1 MHISNT
7 RFVHSISV
15 QIFIY
20 EFLSKQLDRRSFSRT
35 LFTSSQRNDTSSN
48 SKYSWSSD
56 ALSRW
61 SQKLK
66 ERSPLLENVEFLFSI
81 LLFHGETTVHFQI
94 IIGSID
100 LDQTP
105 NLLIAKFHSRDD
117 TQQRNIEIKINACYP
132 PPQKKKKRKKK
143 TRFNVE
149 ISQPN
154 LSSNTHSSTDFHCCS
169 FFFFTAIQKSRIS
182 PTQSFSTLNAR
193 PKKWKIK
200 SCTLSVCGGISLVA
214 TTGSTNQRATRT

>member
-132 PPQKKKKRKKK
+132 PPKKKKKGKKK
-143 TRFNVE
+143 HDSTWRFLSQ
-149 ISQPN
+149 ISHR
-154 LSSNTHSSTDFHCCS
+154 THIVPRIFIVAL
-169 FFFFTAIQKSRIS
+169 FFFLPPYRNRGLVRHNLFPLWMLVLKSG
-182 PTQSFSTLNAR
+182 
-193 PKKWKIK
+193 K
-200 SCTLSVCGGISLVA
+200 
-214 TTGSTNQRATRT
+214 

>member
-1 MHISNT
+1 MTIFHIIQSSSIKDPDTEESHREFQSFFTMHISNT

-117 TQQRNIEIKINACYP
+117 TQQRMYV
-132 PPQKKKKRKKK
+132 
-143 TRFNVE
+143 T
-149 ISQPN
+149 
-154 LSSNTHSSTDFHCCS
+154 
-169 FFFFTAIQKSRIS
+169 
-182 PTQSFSTLNAR
+182 
-193 PKKWKIK
+193 
-200 SCTLSVCGGISLVA
+200 
-214 TTGSTNQRATRT
+214 